1 MFPEVF
7 QIGPISLHTY
17 GLMVALGILCGV
29 ALSEFLWRRHG
40 GEPGKIVDLS
50 FMVVLSGLIGARIV
64 FVLVNLDYYRGN
76 PLEIF
81 MIWKGGLVFFGAL
94 VGGALGLITAV
105 RLYRLPFRATVDV
118 AAPGLALGHTL
129 GRLGCFSAG
138 CCFGE
143 PTTAWWAVTF
153 TDPRCLATDVLNT
166 PVHPTQL
173 YSVFGLLTLTV
184 FLVWKQSRKRF
195 DGQIFALYI
204 GIYSVFRFVVE
215 FFRGDYRG
223 GIRIAGTFFSTSQIF
238 ALALLPVAVFIYIYC
253 SRKEVVRRE
262 S

>member
-1 MFPEVF
+1 MFPEAF
-7 QIGPISLHTY
+7 QIGPVSLHTY
-17 GLMVALGILCGV
+17 GLLVAMGILCGV
-29 ALSEFLWRRHG
+29 ALSEFLWRRQG

-64 FVLVNLDYYRGN
+64 FVLVNLDYYRDY
-76 PLEIF
+76 PLEII

-94 VGGALGLITAV
+94 IGGILGLITAI
-105 RLYRLPFRATVDV
+105 RLYRLPFWAAMDV

-138 CCFGE
+138 CCF
-143 PTTAWWAVTF
+143 
-153 TDPRCLATDVLNT
+153 CLATDVLNT

-173 YSVFGLLTLTV
+173 YSAFGLLTLTV

-195 DGQIFALYI
+195 DGQILALYI

-223 GIRIAGTFFSTSQIF
+223 GIQIAGTFLSTSQIF
-238 ALALLPVAVFIYIYC
+238 ALALLPVAVLIYSYC
-253 SRKEVVRRE
+253 SRQEVV
-262 S
+262 SSQ